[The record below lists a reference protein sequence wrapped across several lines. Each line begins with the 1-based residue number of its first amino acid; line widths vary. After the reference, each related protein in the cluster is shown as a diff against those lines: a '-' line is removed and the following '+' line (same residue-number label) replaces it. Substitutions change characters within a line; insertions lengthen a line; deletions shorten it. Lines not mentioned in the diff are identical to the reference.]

1 MPKPAR
7 IGENIQQW
15 RNCGDGEIAA
25 MVKLR
30 NARALGA
37 CACLTLGVAA
47 VFAAM
52 VAAEQPISAP
62 IPSHERP
69 TRDRVI
75 PDHFPPLPTVAPA
88 LSIPIDPLGFSPPG
102 PIYLGARN
110 TLASLDF
117 IGEDKLLFT
126 FRFPGLLHRDTSGGS
141 GGQERQIRAVVLS
154 LPSGAVEAEA
164 TWTLHD
170 RARYLW
176 MLNDGR
182 FLLRDRNNLLMG
194 DSSLALKPFLQFPG
208 PLLWLEMDP
217 SQQYIVADTY
227 EPQQTATKPG
237 QVPSPATA
245 STSMTADGNTDGS
258 TSGTGS
264 DSDDSGATPDTVVR
278 ILRRDTGKVMLVSRV
293 RSTVHLPINS
303 IGYLESLRGQ
313 RWQWLLSMSYFSGGS
328 ATLGGVDS
336 SCSLANR
343 FVSDQ
348 LVLVTA
354 CASDGGD
361 RIVAFTTGGHQ
372 LWADQ
377 IPSIAIW
384 PELTVSPGGLRIGR
398 ETLGVNHPVSAY
410 QPIDSEDIKGQWLTV
425 YDTATGDMAL
435 EAPVSPPLDSGGN
448 VAISASGRRVA
459 VLDAG
464 AIQIF
469 DLPPPPPLPQS
480 GIKLSGQ

>member
-1 MPKPAR
+1 
-7 IGENIQQW
+7 
-15 RNCGDGEIAA
+15 

-30 NARALGA
+30 SARALYA
-37 CACLTLGVAA
+37 CACLSLGAAAAFAA
-47 VFAAM
+47 VA
-52 VAAEQPISAP
+52 AAEQPLSAP
-62 IPSHERP
+62 EPRESHPRP
-69 TRDRVI
+69 ARDRMI
-75 PDHFPPLPTVAPA
+75 PDHFPPQPSVAPA
-88 LSIPIDPLGFSPPG
+88 LSIPLDPLGFSPPG

-126 FRFPGLLHRDTSGGS
+126 FRFPGLLHRDASGNSEGE
-141 GGQERQIRAVVLS
+141 ERQIRALVLS
-154 LPSGAVEAEA
+154 LPSGTVEAEA

-182 FLLRDRNNLLMG
+182 FLLRDRNNLLLG
-194 DSSLALKPFLQFPG
+194 DSSLTLKPFLQFPG

-227 EPQQTATKPG
+227 EPPQTTTKPG

-245 STSMTADGNTDGS
+245 SASMTTSAATDGS
-258 TSGTGS
+258 TSGGG
-264 DSDDSGATPDTVVR
+264 DDSGATPDTVVR

-303 IGYLESLRGQ
+303 IGYLENLRGQ

-328 ATLGGVDS
+328 ATLGAVDS

-354 CASDGGD
+354 CAPDGGD
-361 RIVAFTTGGHQ
+361 RIVAFTTAGRQ

-377 IPSIAIW
+377 IPSVAIW

-398 ETLGVNHPVSAY
+398 ETLGVNHSVSAF

-435 EAPVSPPLDSGGN
+435 EAPVSPALDSGGN

-459 VLDAG
+459 VLNAG
-464 AIQIF
+464 AIQVF
-469 DLPPPPPLPQS
+469 DLPPPPPLTQS